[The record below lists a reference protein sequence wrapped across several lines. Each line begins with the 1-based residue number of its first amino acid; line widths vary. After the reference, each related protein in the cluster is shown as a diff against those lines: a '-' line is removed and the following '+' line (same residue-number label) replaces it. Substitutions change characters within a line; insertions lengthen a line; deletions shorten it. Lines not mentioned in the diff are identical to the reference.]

1 MKVSVVMPVYNAEAF
16 VRQAVESA
24 LMQPETGEAILIEDG
39 SSDDS
44 LPVCRELAQEHSRVV
59 LLQHEDGGNHGAG
72 ATRNLGIQNARLPY
86 IAFLDADD
94 YFLPGRFSLVKRRF
108 EADPTVEGVYE
119 AVGTRFETQE
129 AERQWIAI
137 GRETLTTMKAKVP
150 PEDLFEAQAPIGSQ
164 GFCCTDGWTVK
175 QAVFA
180 KTGLFDEHLRL
191 HQDTAMFVKFAALC
205 RMVSG
210 RLDTPVA
217 MRRVHGVNR
226 TTAPRSPTEA
236 YRDRRL
242 MWGTLWRWGKR
253 NLPRARRELVMDRF
267 LSCGPSLF
275 GVHSHSGA
283 RRIAAFLKRMVG
295 LVLRYPDLFLDK
307 LFWIWQVRKF
317 RSIWSREASHLAR
330 HRQV

>member
-1 MKVSVVMPVYNAEAF
+1 MKVSVVIPVYNAEAF
-16 VRQAVESA
+16 VRQAAESA
-24 LMQPETGEAILIEDG
+24 LMQPETGEVILIEDG

-44 LPVCRELAQEHSRVV
+44 LRVCRELAQEHPRVV
-59 LLQHEDGGNHGAG
+59 FLQHEDGGNHGAG
-72 ATRNLGIQNARLPY
+72 ASRNLGVQNARFPY
-86 IAFLDADD
+86 IAFLDGDD
-94 YFLPGRFSLVKRRF
+94 QFEPGRFSLARRLF
-108 EADPTVEGVYE
+108 EADLTVEGVYE
-119 AVGTRFETQE
+119 AVGIHFETQE
-129 AERQWIAI
+129 AQDRWGAVH
-137 GRETLTTMKAKVP
+137 RETLTTMKAAIP
-150 PEDLFEAQAPIGSQ
+150 PDALFEAQEPIGNQ
-164 GFCCTDGWTVK
+164 GFYHIDGWTVN
-175 QAVFA
+175 QTVFTKA
-180 KTGLFDEHLRL
+180 GLFDDHLRL
-191 HQDTAMFVKFAALC
+191 HQDTAMFVKSAAVC
-205 RMVSG
+205 RMVPG
-210 RLDTPVA
+210 QLDAPVA
-217 MRRVHGVNR
+217 MRRIHDHNR
-226 TTAPRSPTEA
+226 ITAPRSPTEA